1 MQVIAADAPSRRAD
15 RYQVAVSAVSAALL
29 LLVGAMLAWLC
40 LGTPVLANLTP
51 LGRPDAIEMASGVLV
66 WILAIAIPAAFL
78 ILGIARLVAVLE
90 AIGAMRANT
99 VTRTL
104 AAALGPD
111 HLAAMN
117 LMLPGGRRIHEL
129 VLGPFG
135 IVVIGTVPPPSV
147 SRNVGSRWELLDGR
161 GRWIPIEGPLQRTAR
176 DAERVRSWLTADDRD
191 FPVRVYAAVLSVGR
205 GLERTPDCA
214 VVAPADLAEWLVALP
229 FQRGL
234 TSSRREHLVELI
246 RSVAVPD

>member
-15 RYQVAVSAVSAALL
+15 RYAVALSAVNGGLL
-29 LLVGAMLAWLC
+29 LLVGVVLAWLC
-40 LGTPVLANLTP
+40 LGTPVLAQLTP
-51 LGRPDAIEMASGVLV
+51 LGRPDPMQMAAGVLV
-66 WILAIAIPAAFL
+66 WILAISIPAAFL
-78 ILGIARLVAVLE
+78 ILGIARLAAVVE
-90 AIGAMRANT
+90 VVGALRARN

-117 LMLPGGRRIHEL
+117 LLLPGGRRINEL

-161 GRWIPIEGPLQRTAR
+161 GRWVPIEGPLQRAAR
-176 DAERVRSWLTADDRD
+176 DAERVRSWLAADDRD
-191 FPVRVYAAVLSVGR
+191 FPVRVYAAVISGDR

-214 VVAPADLAEWLVALP
+214 VVAPADLADWLVALP

-234 TSSRREHLVELI
+234 TAARREHLVELI
-246 RSVAVPD
+246 RSVAVPE